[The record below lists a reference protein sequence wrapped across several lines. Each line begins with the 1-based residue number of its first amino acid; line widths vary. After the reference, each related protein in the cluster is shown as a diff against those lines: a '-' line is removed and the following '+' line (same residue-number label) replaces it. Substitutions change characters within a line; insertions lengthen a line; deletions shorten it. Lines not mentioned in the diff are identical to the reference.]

1 VSGTVTIAVKRAKS
15 LIWHK
20 SNPVFRDIN
29 CHVGPNGQARSPEGN
44 PDVHEIRIHGR
55 GGQGA
60 VLAGSILA
68 TAFVQEGRHVVAVPS
83 FGFERRGAPVA
94 SFLRVDDRP
103 IRQMTNIYRPDC
115 ILCIDPT
122 VSRAVNVFE
131 GVTEGATLVQTT
143 TRPLAELAVPERVS
157 VIGLCDAVTLALAIF
172 KRPITNTLMLG
183 AFAKTTG
190 LVSLDSLRIA
200 IEQSHFRDAGLAQ
213 NLEALAA
220 GFERTTVCRRERRA
234 AA

>member
-1 VSGTVTIAVKRAKS
+1 
-15 LIWHK
+15 
-20 SNPVFRDIN
+20 
-29 CHVGPNGQARSPEGN
+29 
-44 PDVHEIRIHGR
+44 VHEIRIHGR

-68 TAFVQEGRHVVAVPS
+68 TAFVQEGKHVVAVPS

-122 VSRAVNVFE
+122 VARAVNVFD
-131 GVTEGATLVQTT
+131 GVTENAALVQTT
-143 TRPLAELAVPERVS
+143 ARPLAELTLPERVTT
-157 VIGLCDAVTLALAIF
+157 VGLCDAVTLALAIF
-172 KRPITNTLMLG
+172 RRPITNTIMLG

-190 LVSLDSLRIA
+190 LVSLASLHAA
-200 IEQSHFRDAGLAQ
+200 IEQSNFRDAGLRQ
-213 NLEALAA
+213 NFDALEA
-220 GFERTTVCRRERRA
+220 GFEQTTVHRLVQRA